1 MHLTYKAR
9 YYNGQASRPFVADVS
24 IHEAGIDISY
34 TNENGDLKMINWLKE
49 SVIETHF
56 SSSHVVLR
64 HGVSFP
70 YQQLEVTDQD
80 FIRAYKTFANT
91 GRVKRWLHFS
101 SLGMVGVLLGGFLVS
116 IVLGYFFVLPLVA
129 DHIANNFP
137 MEYEI
142 EMGAKI
148 YDNILSESNI
158 DTSKTEAINHFFKT
172 LHIDSKY
179 PVHITVVKDSVVN
192 AFALP
197 GGGIIVYDAIIKKMK
212 TPEELA
218 ALLSHEYSHIQLK
231 HTTRN
236 VFRSLAGYLFIS
248 IIFSDANGLANLV
261 IDNANQLQNLSYSR
275 ELEHEADENGLTIL
289 EANQLNSKGM
299 IDLFKTLQK
308 ENKIQ
313 VNEMI
318 STHPD
323 LENRILFVKEFA
335 EEHPYQP
342 KQNDSLGYYFNQ
354 LKHEW

>member
-24 IHEAGIDISY
+24 IHTAGIDISY
-34 TNENGDLKMINWLKE
+34 QDEKGDLKIINWLKE

-56 SSSHVVLR
+56 SSSHIIMR
-64 HGVSFP
+64 YGSSFP

-80 FIRAYKTFANT
+80 FIREYKTFANT

-101 SLGMVGVLLGGFLVS
+101 SFGMVGVLLGGFLVS

-137 MEYEI
+137 IEYEI
-142 EMGAKI
+142 EMGTKM
-148 YDNILSESNI
+148 YDNILSTSEI
-158 DTSKTEAINHFFKT
+158 DSTKTAAINHFFKT
-172 LHIDSKY
+172 LNIDSKY
-179 PVHITVVKDSVVN
+179 PIRITVVKDSVVN
-192 AFALP
+192 AFAVP
-197 GGGIIVYDAIIKKMK
+197 GGGIIVYDAIIKPMK

-218 ALLSHEYSHIQLK
+218 ALLSHEYSHIELK
-231 HTTRN
+231 HATRN

-275 ELEHEADENGLTIL
+275 ELEHEADENGLAIL
-289 EANQLNSKGM
+289 QANRINPEGM
-299 IDLFKTLQK
+299 IDLFKTLK
-308 ENKIQ
+308 AENKIQ
-313 VNEMI
+313 VNEII

-323 LENRILFVKEFA
+323 LENRILFVQEFA
-335 EEHPYQP
+335 KEHPYQP
-342 KQNDSLGYYFNQ
+342 KQNDSLVYYFKQ
-354 LKHEW
+354 LQSEW